1 MDFDS
6 TEMLLTFTGEGLP
19 CYPTIVPNAGLTS
32 PLTLLGTLAQGN
44 AEFLAAAVL
53 EQMVRPGK
61 ETIYSSLPT
70 VADMRTGAYAPGAIE
85 TGILFMATAQM
96 ARYYNV
102 PCGGYIG
109 LTNAKLNDAQS
120 GYETGMSVVA
130 GLLGGVDMF
139 NMAGLLDA
147 LMAFDFAKPSSS
159 TRSPD
164 ARKSGAGMAS
174 HWRRPGVDL
183 TGRRPGDV

>member
-1 MDFDS
+1 
-6 TEMLLTFTGEGLP
+6 MLLFFTGEGLP

-85 TGILFMATAQM
+85 TGILFMGTAQM

-109 LTNAKLNDAQS
+109 LTNAKVNDAQS
-120 GYETGMSVVA
+120 GYETGMSVSPACWA
-130 GLLGGVDMF
+130 G
-139 NMAGLLDA
+139 
-147 LMAFDFAKPSSS
+147 S
-159 TRSPD
+159 TCSIWP
-164 ARKSGAGMAS
+164 ACST
-174 HWRRPGVDL
+174 P
-183 TGRRPGDV
+183 